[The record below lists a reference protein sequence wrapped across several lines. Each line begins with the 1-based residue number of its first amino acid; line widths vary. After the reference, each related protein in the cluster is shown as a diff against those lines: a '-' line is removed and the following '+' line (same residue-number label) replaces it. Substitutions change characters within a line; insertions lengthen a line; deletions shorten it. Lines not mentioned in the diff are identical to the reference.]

1 MARINWDL
9 YDPLFGSL
17 SDVAISAIAGCHKS
31 TVGRRRRMA
40 LGETAQDRLYIADVA
55 KILDVSHQRASA
67 LFRGRKFAVFQG
79 PCGRRYT
86 TRAELD
92 LYIAKKEPP

>member
-1 MARINWDL
+1 MAKINWDL

-17 SDVAISAIAGCHKS
+17 SDTAIAEIAGCHRS
-31 TVGRRRRMA
+31 AVGRRRMV
-40 LGETAQDRLYIADVA
+40 LGEIAQDRLYIADVGR
-55 KILDVSHQRASA
+55 LLEVSPQRASA
-67 LFRGRKFAVFQG
+67 LFRSRKFAVFQG

-92 LYIAKKEPP
+92 LYIAEKASA

>member
-31 TVGRRRRMA
+31 TVGRRRMA
-40 LGETAQDRLYIADVA
+40 LGETAQDRLYVADVSR
-55 KILDVSHQRASA
+55 LLGVSPQRASV

-92 LYIAKKEPP
+92 LYIAKREPP

>member
-1 MARINWDL
+1 MAKINWDL

-17 SDVAISAIAGCHKS
+17 SDTAIAEIAGCHRS
-31 TVGRRRRMA
+31 TVGRRRMV
-40 LGETAQDRLYIADVA
+40 LGEAAQDRLCVADVA
-55 KILDVSHQRASA
+55 RLLDVSPQRSSV

-92 LYIAKKEPP
+92 LYIAKRGPP

>member
-1 MARINWDL
+1 MAKINWDL

-17 SDVAISAIAGCHKS
+17 SDTAIAEIAGCHKS
-31 TVGRRRRMA
+31 TVGRRRMA
-40 LGETAQDRLYIADVA
+40 LGEIAQGRLYIADVGR
-55 KILDVSHQRASA
+55 LLEVSPQRASA

-92 LYIAKKEPP
+92 LYIAKREPP

>member
-1 MARINWDL
+1 MAKINWDL

-17 SDVAISAIAGCHKS
+17 SDTAIAEIAGCHRS
-31 TVGRRRRMA
+31 TAGRRRMV
-40 LGETAQDRLYIADVA
+40 LGEAAQDRLYVADVA
-55 KILDVSHQRASA
+55 RLLDVSPQRSSV

-92 LYIAKKEPP
+92 LYIAKREPP